1 MPRRKQTADDTA
13 GAEATKDYP
22 ANEDVV
28 EMASVRKDGTP
39 DQSAGFQFLD
49 PEKGQELLGLQQ
61 QSVGDAEHDYVI
73 GAREDK
79 RNQ

>member
-1 MPRRKQTADDTA
+1 MPRRKQTADTDT
-13 GAEATKDYP
+13 GDTTKDYP

-28 EMASVRKDGTP
+28 QMASVRKDGTP

-49 PEKGQELLGLQQ
+49 ADKGAELLGLQQ
-61 QSVGDAEHDYVI
+61 QSVSDAERDYIV

>member
-1 MPRRKQTADDTA
+1 MPRRKQTDTEDT
-13 GAEATKDYP
+13 GAETTKDYP

-28 EMASVRKDGTP
+28 QMASVRKDGTP
-39 DQSAGFQFLD
+39 DQSAGYQFLN
-49 PEKGQELLGLQQ
+49 PEKGEELLGLQQ

-79 RNQ
+79 RNT